1 MLLYRRT
8 VIDMKGKCK
17 FACCIHHERLKV
29 ILISLSSFLIL
40 AVLCF
45 CLYWW
50 ANGADFIFSPD
61 FPFFK
66 SHEIKGVNSSGLD
79 EPLEYSDGVTITAK
93 RVYFNEHKVEI
104 EMEIENKSDKDIE
117 FSSLQFEL
125 TVQKVGQDILREY
138 YSPSY
143 PYVIDVPKGSKSK
156 FTESF
161 AFEVNEDCSFSL
173 SIYNEKNEKAG
184 QILFALSDIE
194 QNSK

>member
-1 MLLYRRT
+1 
-8 VIDMKGKCK
+8 MKGKCK
-17 FACCIHHERLKV
+17 ITCLIHRERLKV
-29 ILISLSSFLIL
+29 FLILLSSLLIL

-50 ANGADFIFSPD
+50 ANGVDFIFSPD

-66 SHEIKGVNSSGLD
+66 SHEIKGVNSVRLD

-93 RVYFNEHKVEI
+93 RIYFSEHKTEI
-104 EMEIENKSDKDIE
+104 TMEIENNSDRDVE

-125 TVQKVGQDILREY
+125 TVQKVGQDVLREY

-143 PYVIDVPKGSKSK
+143 SWVIDVPKGSKSEL
-156 FTESF
+156 TETF